1 MARIITKFKYL
12 KPDERNH
19 FGGYAEYIATREG
32 VEKID
37 ESKRNAPATNKQKQL
52 IKKILSD
59 FPDSKS
65 SLEYEDYLKEKTVG
79 AASEFITRALEENAD
94 EMLHTKTYADYIATR
109 PRAERFGSHGL
120 FTDDGVAVDLKK
132 VSDELN
138 AHTGNVWTAIVS
150 LRREDAERLGF
161 ENGSRWRDMLRSQAQ
176 TLSENLRIPMSNL
189 RWFAAFHNESH
200 HPHIHLIAYST
211 NPNEGYLSEKGVM
224 ALRSSFAK
232 DIFAQDLLCEYKK
245 QTEHRDALKVQSREV
260 LAELIAKINGGTY
273 DNPQVEDLLQALAK
287 RLAVTNGK
295 KQYGYLRKDIKEI
308 INNIVDDLGK
318 DERIAALYDL
328 WYESKET
335 ALKVY
340 SESQPERLP
349 LSQNKEF
356 KSVKNIVIAEAMK
369 LNLPTDE
376 IEETD
381 EPTEPDREPT
391 VEETE
396 SPDPPPPPMDEYE
409 RTVADANKG
418 NKWSQYRAAKF
429 MLDRDG
435 DHYDPKKAVEYL
447 TKSAKQGYTVAKY
460 MLGKLYLRGEDVPK
474 QMLHALHWLESA
486 VKDDN
491 QYAEYLLGKTFL
503 KGVDVERDTDRAES
517 LLRRSSEQGNK
528 YAAYTLGK
536 AYLDGDILAQNID
549 EAVRLLNLSA
559 SKGFAP
565 AQFIL
570 GRLLYK
576 GEVVPKDIK
585 KSVEWLDRAA
595 AQKNLYAAYLAGKIY
610 LTEDAVK
617 NVQKAI
623 HSFKIAAE
631 NGNDYAEY
639 QLGKIYLYGKDIP
652 RDTDKAM
659 HYLHLAAE
667 HGNQYAAQ
675 LIHSI
680 RVNGNWTAALAS
692 LRLLGHMAR
701 VIQNGWRMSAEAEKT
716 ASTASCAERSKKRNR
731 LTDSNNST
739 GRLHIHFMR
748 NLLFERRN
756 SCQPNTFTLQPGK
769 RKRLGRQ
776 TWSHSCKARA
786 NASNAPARNMC
797 GVTAQ
802 KRLRSEEIC
811 GFINMN
817 ASVATPLTSSVDF
830 ITWTFRRPSIFCLA
844 ITAAPFR
851 KPSRSSE
858 SRQSRSPFRR
868 KMIICGVC
876 MPICLTAEG

>member
-1 MARIITKFKYL
+1 MARLITKFKYL
-12 KPDERNH
+12 KPEDRKNV
-19 FGGYAEYIATREG
+19 GGYAEYIATREG
-32 VEKID
+32 VEKIE

-65 SLEYEDYLKEKTVG
+65 SLEYEDYLKDKTIG
-79 AASEFITRALEENAD
+79 AASEFITRMLEENAD
-94 EMLHTKTYADYIATR
+94 EMMHTKTYADYIATR

-161 ENGSRWRDMLRSQAQ
+161 DNGSRWRDMLRSQAQ

-189 RWFAAFHNESH
+189 RWFAAFHNESY
-200 HPHIHLIAYST
+200 HPHVHVIVYST
-211 NPNEGYLSEKGVM
+211 DPTEGYLSEKGLM

-245 QTEHRDALKVQSREV
+245 QTKHRDALKVQSREV
-260 LAELIAKINGGTY
+260 LAKLIAKINGGTY
-273 DNPQVEDLLQALAK
+273 DNPQVEDLLQTLAK

-308 INNIVDDLGK
+308 INSIVDELGK

-335 ALKVY
+335 AHRVY

-356 KSVKNIVIAEAMK
+356 KSVKNMVIAEAMK

-396 SPDPPPPPMDEYE
+396 SPDPPPPMDEYE
-409 RTVADANKG
+409 TTVADADKG
-418 NKWSQYRAAKF
+418 NRWAQYRAAKF
-429 MLDRDG
+429 MLDRYG

-447 TKSAKQGYTVAKY
+447 TRSAKQGYTVAKY
-460 MLGKLYLRGEDVPK
+460 MLGKLYLKGEDVPK

-491 QYAEYLLGKTFL
+491 PYAEYLLGKTFL
-503 KGVDVERDTDRAES
+503 KGVDIERDTERAES
-517 LLRRSSEQGNK
+517 LLRRSAEQGNK
-528 YAAYTLGK
+528 YAAYTFGK
-536 AYLDGDILAQNID
+536 AYLDGDVLAQSID

-585 KSVEWLDRAA
+585 KVAEWLDRAA
-595 AQKNLYAAYLAGKIY
+595 AQKNPYAAYLAGKIY
-610 LTEDAVK
+610 LTEDEVK
-617 NVQKAI
+617 NIQKAI
-623 HSFKIAAE
+623 RSFKIAAE
-631 NGNDYAEY
+631 NGNYFAEY
-639 QLGKIYLYGKDIP
+639 QLGKIYLYGKDVP
-652 RDTDKAM
+652 RDTDTAM
-659 HYLHLAAE
+659 YYLQLAAE

-680 RVNGNWTAALAS
+680 RVNGNWTAAIAS
-692 LRLLGHMAR
+692 LRLFGHIAR
-701 VIQNGWRMSAEAEKT
+701 IIK
-716 ASTASCAERSKKRNR
+716 NR
-731 LTDSNNST
+731 IDD
-739 GRLHIHFMR
+739 
-748 NLLFERRN
+748 
-756 SCQPNTFTLQPGK
+756 K
-769 RKRLGRQ
+769 RKGGGTDRKLLRKIEEKKQ
-776 TWSHSCKARA
+776 
-786 NASNAPARNMC
+786 
-797 GVTAQ
+797 AQ
-802 KRLRSEEIC
+802 GLK
-811 GFINMN
+811 
-817 ASVATPLTSSVDF
+817 
-830 ITWTFRRPSIFCLA
+830 
-844 ITAAPFR
+844 
-851 KPSRSSE
+851 
-858 SRQSRSPFRR
+858 Q
-868 KMIICGVC
+868 
-876 MPICLTAEG
+876 

>member
-1 MARIITKFKYL
+1 MARLITKFKYL

-65 SLEYEDYLKEKTVG
+65 SLEYEDYLKDKTIG
-79 AASEFITRALEENAD
+79 TASEFITRALEENAD
-94 EMLHTKTYADYIATR
+94 EMMHTTTYADYIATR
-109 PRAERFGSHGL
+109 PRVERIGSHGL
-120 FTDDGVAVDLKK
+120 FTDDGVAVDLQK

-150 LRREDAERLGF
+150 LRREDAERLGYD
-161 ENGSRWRDMLRSQAQ
+161 NGSRWRDMLRSQTQ
-176 TLSENLRIPMSNL
+176 TLSENLKIPMSNL
-189 RWFAAFHNESH
+189 RWFAAFHNESY
-200 HPHIHLIAYST
+200 HPHVHMIVYST
-211 NPNEGYLSEKGVM
+211 DPTEGYLSEKGLM

-232 DIFAQDLLCEYKK
+232 DIFAQDSLCEYKK
-245 QTEHRDALKVQSREV
+245 QTEHRDTLKAQSCEV
-260 LAELIAKINGGTY
+260 LAELIAKINGGIY
-273 DNPQVEDLLQALAK
+273 DNSQVETLLQTLAK

-308 INNIVDDLGK
+308 VNSIVDELGK

-340 SESQPERLP
+340 TESRPERLP

-356 KSVKNIVIAEAMK
+356 KSVKNMVIAEAMK

-376 IEETD
+376 VEETD
-381 EPTEPDREPT
+381 EPVEPDCEPT

-409 RTVADANKG
+409 RMVADADKG

-474 QMLHALHWLESA
+474 QMLYALHWLESA

-491 QYAEYLLGKTFL
+491 PYAEYLLGKTFL
-503 KGVDVERDTDRAES
+503 KGEDIERDTERAES
-517 LLRRSSEQGNK
+517 LLSRSAEQENK

-559 SKGFAP
+559 TRNFAP

-585 KSVEWLDRAA
+585 KAVEWLDRAA
-595 AQKNLYAAYLAGKIY
+595 AQKNPYAAYLAGKIY
-610 LTEDAVK
+610 LTEDEVK
-617 NVQKAI
+617 DIQKAI
-623 HSFKIAAE
+623 RSFKIAAE

-659 HYLHLAAE
+659 YYLHLAAE

-680 RVNGNWTAALAS
+680 RVNGNWTAMLAS

-701 VIQNGWRMSAEAEKT
+701 VIQN
-716 ASTASCAERSKKRNR
+716 R
-731 LTDSNNST
+731 LED
-739 GRLHIHFMR
+739 
-748 NLLFERRN
+748 ERRDREN
-756 SCQPNTFTLQPGK
+756 SID
-769 RKRLGRQ
+769 RKL
-776 TWSHSCKARA
+776 
-786 NASNAPARNMC
+786 
-797 GVTAQ
+797 
-802 KRLRSEEIC
+802 
-811 GFINMN
+811 
-817 ASVATPLTSSVDF
+817 
-830 ITWTFRRPSIFCLA
+830 
-844 ITAAPFR
+844 
-851 KPSRSSE
+851 
-858 SRQSRSPFRR
+858 RR
-868 KMIICGVC
+868 KIEEKKQAHG
-876 MPICLTAEG
+876 LKQ

>member
-1 MARIITKFKYL
+1 MARLITKFKYL
-12 KPDERNH
+12 KPEDRKNI
-19 FGGYAEYIATREG
+19 GGYAEYIATREG

-37 ESKRNAPATNKQKQL
+37 ESKRNAPATNKQKRL

-59 FPDSKS
+59 FPDSRS
-65 SLEYEDYLKEKTVG
+65 SLEYEDYRKEKTVG

-94 EMLHTKTYADYIATR
+94 EMMHTKTYADYIATR

-161 ENGSRWRDMLRSQAQ
+161 DNGSRWRDMLRSQAQ

-287 RLAVTNGK
+287 RLAATNGK

-308 INNIVDDLGK
+308 INNIVDELGK

-340 SESQPERLP
+340 TESQLERLP

-356 KSVKNIVIAEAMK
+356 KSVKNMVIAEAMK

-376 IEETD
+376 VEETD

-391 VEETE
+391 AEEAE

-409 RTVADANKG
+409 RTVADADKG

-447 TKSAKQGYTVAKY
+447 TRSAKQGYTVAKY
-460 MLGKLYLRGEDVPK
+460 MLGKLYLKGEDVPK

-491 QYAEYLLGKTFL
+491 QYAEYLLGKVLL
-503 KGVDVERDTDRAES
+503 KGDDVERDTERAES
-517 LLRRSSEQGNK
+517 LLRRSAEQGNK

-536 AYLDGDILAQNID
+536 AYLDGDVLAQSID

-585 KSVEWLDRAA
+585 KAVEWLDRAA
-595 AQKNLYAAYLAGKIY
+595 AQKNPYAAYLAGKIY
-610 LTEDAVK
+610 LTEDEVK
-617 NVQKAI
+617 DIQKAI
-623 HSFKIAAE
+623 RSFKIAAE

-659 HYLHLAAE
+659 YYLHLAAE

-701 VIQNGWRMSAEAEKT
+701 IIQN
-716 ASTASCAERSKKRNR
+716 R
-731 LTDSNNST
+731 LED
-739 GRLHIHFMR
+739 
-748 NLLFERRN
+748 ERRGREN
-756 SCQPNTFTLQPGK
+756 SID
-769 RKRLGRQ
+769 RKL
-776 TWSHSCKARA
+776 
-786 NASNAPARNMC
+786 
-797 GVTAQ
+797 
-802 KRLRSEEIC
+802 
-811 GFINMN
+811 
-817 ASVATPLTSSVDF
+817 
-830 ITWTFRRPSIFCLA
+830 
-844 ITAAPFR
+844 
-851 KPSRSSE
+851 
-858 SRQSRSPFRR
+858 RR
-868 KMIICGVC
+868 KIEEKKQAHG
-876 MPICLTAEG
+876 LKQ

>member
-1 MARIITKFKYL
+1 MARLITKFKYL
-12 KPDERNH
+12 KPEDRKNI
-19 FGGYAEYIATREG
+19 GGYAEYIATREG

-37 ESKRNAPATNKQKQL
+37 ESKRTAPATNKQKQL

-59 FPDSKS
+59 FPDSRS
-65 SLEYEDYLKEKTVG
+65 SLEYEDYRKEKTVG
-79 AASEFITRALEENAD
+79 AASEFITRTLEENAD

-120 FTDDGVAVDLKK
+120 FTDDGVAVDLQK

-138 AHTGNVWTAIVS
+138 SHTGNVWTAIVS
-150 LRREDAERLGF
+150 LRREDAERLGYD
-161 ENGSRWRDMLRSQAQ
+161 NGSRWRDMLRSQAQ

-287 RLAVTNGK
+287 RLTVTNGK
-295 KQYGYLRKDIKEI
+295 KQYGYLRKDIKGI
-308 INNIVDDLGK
+308 IDNIVDELGK
-318 DERIAALYDL
+318 DGRIAALYNL
-328 WYESKET
+328 WYESKES

-340 SESQPERLP
+340 TEESPKRVP

-356 KSVKNIVIAEAMK
+356 KSVKNLVITEAMK
-369 LNLPTDE
+369 LNLPTDD
-376 IEETD
+376 IEEP
-381 EPTEPDREPT
+381 ESTEPEYEPPA
-391 VEETE
+391 EETE

-409 RTVADANKG
+409 RTVADADKG

-447 TKSAKQGYTVAKY
+447 TRSAKQGYTVAKY

-486 VKDDN
+486 VRDDN

-503 KGVDVERDTDRAES
+503 KGEDIERDTERAES

-536 AYLDGDILAQNID
+536 AYLDGDILAQSID

-559 SKGFAP
+559 SRNFAP

-576 GEVVPKDIK
+576 GEVIPKDIK
-585 KSVEWLDRAA
+585 KAIEWLDRAA
-595 AQKNLYAAYLAGKIY
+595 TQKNPYAAYLAGKIY
-610 LTEDAVK
+610 LTEESVK
-617 NVQKAI
+617 DIQKAVR
-623 HSFKIAAE
+623 SFELAAE
-631 NGNDYAEY
+631 NGNNYAEY
-639 QLGKIYLYGKDIP
+639 QLGRIYLYGNGVPKDY
-652 RDTDKAM
+652 DTAM
-659 HYLHLAAE
+659 YYLHLAAD
-667 HGNQYAAQ
+667 HGNNYAAQ
-675 LIHSI
+675 LLHSI
-680 RVNGNWTAALAS
+680 RVNGNFAAALAS
-692 LRLLGHMAR
+692 LRLLGHTVR
-701 VIQNGWRMSAEAEKT
+701 IIQN
-716 ASTASCAERSKKRNR
+716 R
-731 LTDSNNST
+731 LED
-739 GRLHIHFMR
+739 
-748 NLLFERRN
+748 ERRN
-756 SCQPNTFTLQPGK
+756 RQGSID
-769 RKRLGRQ
+769 RKL
-776 TWSHSCKARA
+776 
-786 NASNAPARNMC
+786 
-797 GVTAQ
+797 
-802 KRLRSEEIC
+802 
-811 GFINMN
+811 
-817 ASVATPLTSSVDF
+817 
-830 ITWTFRRPSIFCLA
+830 
-844 ITAAPFR
+844 
-851 KPSRSSE
+851 
-858 SRQSRSPFRR
+858 RR
-868 KMIICGVC
+868 KIEEKKQAQG
-876 MPICLTAEG
+876 LKQ

>member
-1 MARIITKFKYL
+1 MARLITKFKYL

-65 SLEYEDYLKEKTVG
+65 SLEYEDYLKDKTIG
-79 AASEFITRALEENAD
+79 AASEFITRMFEENAD
-94 EMLHTKTYADYIATR
+94 EMMHTKTYADYIATR

-150 LRREDAERLGF
+150 LRREDAERLGYD
-161 ENGSRWRDMLRSQAQ
+161 NGSRWRDMLRSQAQ

-200 HPHIHLIAYST
+200 HPHIHLIAYSI

-308 INNIVDDLGK
+308 INSIVDELGK

-356 KSVKNIVIAEAMK
+356 KFVKNLVINEAMK
-369 LNLPTDE
+369 LNLPTDD
-376 IEETD
+376 IEEP
-381 EPTEPDREPT
+381 EPTEPEYEPT
-391 VEETE
+391 SEEIE
-396 SPDPPPPPMDEYE
+396 GEDVPQEDSAPP
-409 RTVADANKG
+409 
-418 NKWSQYRAAKF
+418 NKWQLYRMAKEH
-429 MLDRDG
+429 LDRDG
-435 DHYDPKKAVEYL
+435 DCYDPRKAVEYL

-486 VKDDN
+486 VQDDN

-503 KGVDVERDTDRAES
+503 NGEDMERDTERAES
-517 LLRRSSEQGNK
+517 LLRRSAEQGNK

-536 AYLDGDILAQNID
+536 AYLDGDILAQSID

-576 GEVVPKDIK
+576 GEVTPKDIRQA
-585 KSVEWLDRAA
+585 VRWLDRAA
-595 AQKNLYAAYLAGKIY
+595 GQKNPYAAYLAGKIY

-617 NVQKAI
+617 DIQKAI
-623 HSFKIAAE
+623 RSFKIAAE
-631 NGNDYAEY
+631 NGNNYAEY
-639 QLGKIYLYGKDIP
+639 QLGKIYLYGKDVP
-652 RDTDKAM
+652 RDTDTAM
-659 HYLHLAAE
+659 YYLQLAAE

-675 LIHSI
+675 FIHSI
-680 RVNGNWTAALAS
+680 KVNGNWTAALAS
-692 LRLLGHMAR
+692 LRLLGHIAR
-701 VIQNGWRMSAEAEKT
+701 IIKSRIE
-716 ASTASCAERSKKRNR
+716 
-731 LTDSNNST
+731 D
-739 GRLHIHFMR
+739 
-748 NLLFERRN
+748 
-756 SCQPNTFTLQPGK
+756 K
-769 RKRLGRQ
+769 RKGSGTDRKLLRKIEEKKQ
-776 TWSHSCKARA
+776 
-786 NASNAPARNMC
+786 
-797 GVTAQ
+797 AQ
-802 KRLRSEEIC
+802 GLK
-811 GFINMN
+811 
-817 ASVATPLTSSVDF
+817 
-830 ITWTFRRPSIFCLA
+830 
-844 ITAAPFR
+844 
-851 KPSRSSE
+851 
-858 SRQSRSPFRR
+858 Q
-868 KMIICGVC
+868 
-876 MPICLTAEG
+876 

>member
-1 MARIITKFKYL
+1 MARLITKFKYL

-65 SLEYEDYLKEKTVG
+65 SLEYEDYLKDKTIG
-79 AASEFITRALEENAD
+79 AASEFITRMFEENAD
-94 EMLHTKTYADYIATR
+94 EMMHTKTYADYIATR

-161 ENGSRWRDMLRSQAQ
+161 DNGSQWRDMLRSQAQ

-200 HPHIHLIAYST
+200 HPHIHLIAYSI

-273 DNPQVEDLLQALAK
+273 DNPQVEDMLQALAK

-308 INNIVDDLGK
+308 INSIVDELGK

-356 KSVKNIVIAEAMK
+356 KFVKNLVINEAMK
-369 LNLPTDE
+369 LNLPTDD
-376 IEETD
+376 IEEP
-381 EPTEPDREPT
+381 EPTEPEYEPT
-391 VEETE
+391 SEEIE
-396 SPDPPPPPMDEYE
+396 GEDVPQEDSAPP
-409 RTVADANKG
+409 
-418 NKWSQYRAAKF
+418 NKWQLYRMAKEH
-429 MLDRDG
+429 LDRDG
-435 DHYDPKKAVEYL
+435 DCYDPRKAVEYL

-486 VKDDN
+486 VQDDN

-503 KGVDVERDTDRAES
+503 NGEDMERDTERAES
-517 LLRRSSEQGNK
+517 LLRRSAEQGNK

-536 AYLDGDILAQNID
+536 AYLDGDILAQSID

-576 GEVVPKDIK
+576 DEVIPKNITK
-585 KSVEWLDRAA
+585 AVEWPDRAA
-595 AQKNLYAAYLAGKIY
+595 AQKNPYAAYLAGKIY
-610 LTEDAVK
+610 LTEDEVK
-617 NVQKAI
+617 NIQKAI
-623 HSFKIAAE
+623 RSFIIAAE

-659 HYLHLAAE
+659 SYLHLAAE

-680 RVNGNWTAALAS
+680 RINGNWTAALAS
-692 LRLLGHMAR
+692 LRLFGRIAR
-701 VIQNGWRMSAEAEKT
+701 IIK
-716 ASTASCAERSKKRNR
+716 NR
-731 LTDSNNST
+731 IED
-739 GRLHIHFMR
+739 
-748 NLLFERRN
+748 
-756 SCQPNTFTLQPGK
+756 K
-769 RKRLGRQ
+769 RKGGGTDRKLLRKIEEKKQAQGLRQ
-776 TWSHSCKARA
+776 
-786 NASNAPARNMC
+786 
-797 GVTAQ
+797 G
-802 KRLRSEEIC
+802 
-811 GFINMN
+811 
-817 ASVATPLTSSVDF
+817 
-830 ITWTFRRPSIFCLA
+830 
-844 ITAAPFR
+844 
-851 KPSRSSE
+851 
-858 SRQSRSPFRR
+858 
-868 KMIICGVC
+868 
-876 MPICLTAEG
+876 

>member
-1 MARIITKFKYL
+1 MARLITKFKYL
-12 KPDERNH
+12 KPEDRKNL
-19 FGGYAEYIATREG
+19 GGYAEYIATREG

-37 ESKRNAPATNKQKQL
+37 ESRKFTPATDKQRKL
-52 IKKILSD
+52 IQKIISD

-79 AASEFITRALEENAD
+79 TASEFITRMVEENAD
-94 EMLHTKTYADYIATR
+94 EMMHTKTYADYIATR
-109 PRAERFGSHGL
+109 PRAERIGSHGL
-120 FTDDGVAVDLKK
+120 FTDDGVAVNLQK

-150 LRREDAERLGF
+150 LRREDAERLGYD
-161 ENGSRWRDMLRSQAQ
+161 NGSRWRDMLRSQTQ
-176 TLSENLRIPMSNL
+176 TLSENLKIPMSNL
-189 RWFAAFHNESH
+189 RWFAAFHNESY
-200 HPHIHLIAYST
+200 HPHVHVIVYST
-211 NPNEGYLSEKGVM
+211 DPTEGYLSEKGLM

-260 LAELIAKINGGTY
+260 LAEIMARVNNGTY
-273 DNPQVEDLLQALAK
+273 DNPAVEDLLQTLAK

-308 INNIVDDLGK
+308 INSIVDELGK
-318 DERIAALYDL
+318 DERIAALYNL
-328 WYESKET
+328 WYESKES

-340 SESQPERLP
+340 TDESPERVP
-349 LSQNKEF
+349 LSQKKEF
-356 KSVKNIVIAEAMK
+356 KSLKNMVIAEAMK
-369 LNLPTDE
+369 LNLPTDD
-376 IEETD
+376 IEEP
-381 EPTEPDREPT
+381 EPTEPEYEPT
-391 VEETE
+391 AEETE

-409 RTVADANKG
+409 RTVADADKG

-435 DHYDPKKAVEYL
+435 EHYDPKKAVEYL
-447 TKSAKQGYTVAKY
+447 TRSAKQGYTVAKY
-460 MLGKLYLRGEDVPK
+460 MLGKLHLKGEDVPK

-503 KGVDVERDTDRAES
+503 KGEDIERDTERAES
-517 LLRRSSEQGNK
+517 LLRRSAEQGNK
-528 YAAYTLGK
+528 YAAFTLGK
-536 AYLDGDILAQNID
+536 AYLDGDILAQSID

-576 GEVVPKDIK
+576 GEVIPKDIK
-585 KSVEWLDRAA
+585 KAVEWLDRAA
-595 AQKNLYAAYLAGKIY
+595 AQKNPYAAYLAGKIY
-610 LTEDAVK
+610 LTEDEVK
-617 NVQKAI
+617 NIQKAI
-623 HSFKIAAE
+623 RSFKIAAE

-639 QLGKIYLYGKDIP
+639 QLGKIYLYGKDVP

-680 RVNGNWTAALAS
+680 RVNGNRTAALAS

-701 VIQNGWRMSAEAEKT
+701 VIQN
-716 ASTASCAERSKKRNR
+716 R
-731 LTDSNNST
+731 LED
-739 GRLHIHFMR
+739 
-748 NLLFERRN
+748 ERRGREN
-756 SCQPNTFTLQPGK
+756 SID
-769 RKRLGRQ
+769 RKL
-776 TWSHSCKARA
+776 
-786 NASNAPARNMC
+786 
-797 GVTAQ
+797 
-802 KRLRSEEIC
+802 
-811 GFINMN
+811 
-817 ASVATPLTSSVDF
+817 
-830 ITWTFRRPSIFCLA
+830 
-844 ITAAPFR
+844 
-851 KPSRSSE
+851 
-858 SRQSRSPFRR
+858 RR
-868 KMIICGVC
+868 KIEEKKQAHG
-876 MPICLTAEG
+876 LKQ